1 MGASCKAAS
10 PSTISFD
17 LVLTDV
23 IVTLRVLVEICLFA
37 LIGQGVL
44 SVLPGVDREKNFF
57 YGVLRTI
64 ASPGWRVARW
74 ISPKFVVDQHI
85 GWVALFILAVL
96 WIGLAI
102 AKQIVGSIEAGL

>member
-1 MGASCKAAS
+1 M
-10 PSTISFD
+10 
-17 LVLTDV
+17 LTDV

-44 SVLPGVDREKNFF
+44 AVLPGVDREKNIF
-57 YGVLRTI
+57 YGVLKTI

-96 WIGLAI
+96 WLGLAI

>member
-1 MGASCKAAS
+1 M
-10 PSTISFD
+10 
-17 LVLTDV
+17 LTDV

-44 SVLPGVDREKNFF
+44 AMLPGVDREKNLF
-57 YGVLRTI
+57 YLILKTI

-74 ISPKFVVDQHI
+74 ISPKFVLDRHI
-85 GWVALFILAVL
+85 GWVALLLLVVL

-102 AKQIVGSIEAGL
+102 AKQIVAAMEAGG